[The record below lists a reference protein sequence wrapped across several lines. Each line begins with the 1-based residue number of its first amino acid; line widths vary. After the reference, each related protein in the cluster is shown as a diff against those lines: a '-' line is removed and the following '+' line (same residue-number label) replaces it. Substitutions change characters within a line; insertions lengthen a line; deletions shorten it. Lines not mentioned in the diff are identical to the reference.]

1 MKIEFDAGGKIVFSV
16 STMKKQ
22 LPEFKNGM
30 DIRCRDFK
38 KPTVARFWV
47 TETKMRFAVV
57 GTDYGYLHTNF
68 NNVKTWGS
76 YSGARRAAK
85 SYVSF

>member
-1 MKIEFDAGGKIVFSV
+1 MKNEFDAGGKIVFSA
-16 STMKKQ
+16 SKMKKQ

-30 DIRCRDFK
+30 DIRCRDFA

-47 TETKMRFAVV
+47 TETKMRFVVV
-57 GTDYGYLHTNF
+57 GTAYGYLRTSF
-68 NNVKTWGS
+68 GDVKTWGS